1 MRASFRV
8 GRLLAWRQIQRS
20 SIWTTSLV
28 IFVMTLTFLNL
39 VVVSGVLVGLME
51 GAAQGNREQYTGYVF
66 MTPLPSKTDIEDT
79 AEIIK
84 TLETIPEVTGY
95 SARSIAGATIEANYK
110 ERRNFNELPDTV
122 AASIVG
128 INPEFEDALTG
139 ISEGITS
146 GEWLTSDDDG
156 YIVLGYNLLEENLAN
171 FGNSDFIQ
179 GLGDIEPGDKVR
191 VNVNGKQK
199 EFTVKGFV
207 NSKVGE
213 LSFRSFIIQ
222 REFNKI
228 TGRYDSAANEIS
240 IWADNPNQADILKEK
255 LIRSGL
261 QSSAAIETWE
271 EAQGKFLD
279 DIRNTFNILG
289 SVISGIGLLV
299 ASITVFIIIFIN
311 AITRRKFIGILKGIG
326 IKGAAIEISYV
337 IQSVFYAVS
346 GSLIGILLTYG
357 VLVPFFEENP
367 IDFPFSDG
375 ILVAPLDETLIR
387 LAILILATI
396 IAGFIPA
403 RIIIKKNTLDS
414 ILGR

>member
-8 GRLLAWRQIQRS
+8 GRLLAFRQIQRS

-39 VVVSGVLVGLME
+39 VVVSGILVGLME
-51 GAAQGNREQYTGYVF
+51 GAARGNREQYTGHVF
-66 MTPLPSKTDIEDT
+66 MTPLPNDTDIAET
-79 AEIIK
+79 AEIVK
-84 TLETIPEVTGY
+84 TLGTIPEVVGY
-95 SARSIAGATIEANYK
+95 STRSIAGANIEANFLG
-110 ERRNFNELPDTV
+110 RRNFNELPDSV
-122 AASIVG
+122 ATSIVG
-128 INPEFEDALTG
+128 INPESEDKLTNIANG
-139 ISEGITS
+139 VTL
-146 GEWLTSDDDG
+146 GEWLSPEDDG

-179 GLGDIEPGDKVR
+179 GLGNVHPGDKVR
-191 VNVNGKQK
+191 VTVGSRQK
-199 EFTVKGFV
+199 DFIVKGFI

-213 LSFRSFIIQ
+213 LSFRSYITQ
-222 REFNKI
+222 REFDKLAA
-228 TGRYDSAANEIS
+228 RYDSAANEIS
-240 IWADNPNQADILKEK
+240 VWTTSADQSDLLKEK

-261 QSSAAIETWE
+261 ASSASIETWE

-337 IQSVFYAVS
+337 IQSVFYAIS
-346 GSLIGILLTYG
+346 GSLIGIFLTYA
-357 VLVPFFEENP
+357 VLVPYFDNNP

-375 ILVAPLDETLIR
+375 ILVAPLDETMIR
-387 LAILILATI
+387 LAIMIIATI

-403 RIIIKKNTLDS
+403 RLIIKKNTLDS